1 MNQMLQMMANQM
13 IGNNPL
19 YQRAQQMAQGKS
31 EKELE
36 QIAQNLCRTMGI
48 NMDDAIKQFEM
59 QMKNIQSMMPH
70 K

>member
-1 MNQMLQMMANQM
+1 MNQMLQMMAKQM
-13 IGNNPL
+13 LGNNPL

>member
-48 NMDDAIKQFEM
+48 NMDDAIKQFKM
-59 QMKNIQSMMPH
+59 QMKNIQSMMPY

>member
-1 MNQMLQMMANQM
+1 MNQMLQMMTKQM
-13 IGNNPL
+13 LGNNPL